1 MRKKKLLQLHPRLVA
16 SLKSLTAEEEEGE
29 ELGRGRKKNLQMM
42 VNDEKYNLKCNF
54 FKDDSDEE
62 SAVIRKERAQKKSL
76 LTTVSHRKILKIKIF
91 SWGPEVNVLFLHYR
105 LPVLPQRTR

>member
-76 LTTVSHRKILKIKIF
+76 LTTVSHRKILKIKKIF
-91 SWGPEVNVLFLHYR
+91 PGDR
-105 LPVLPQRTR
+105 K